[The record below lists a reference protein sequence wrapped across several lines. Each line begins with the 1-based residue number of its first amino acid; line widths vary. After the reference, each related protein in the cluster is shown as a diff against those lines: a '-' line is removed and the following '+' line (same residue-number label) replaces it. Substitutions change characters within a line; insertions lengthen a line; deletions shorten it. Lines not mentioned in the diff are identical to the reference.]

1 MKENEREMMFQAE
14 NITCS
19 SCAGDMENIL
29 LATEGIIDAVVNF
42 AKETVWI
49 KYNPEVLDRKEA
61 FLAVRKL
68 GYRIRVLGENQ
79 DSL

>member
-1 MKENEREMMFQAE
+1 MEKNVKEMMFQAD

-19 SCAGDMENIL
+19 SCAGDMEKIL
-29 LATEGIIDAVVNF
+29 MDTEGILEAVVNF

-49 KYNPEVLDRKEA
+49 RYNPELLGRKEA

-68 GYRIRVLGENQ
+68 GYKITLLGEKQ
-79 DSL
+79 G